1 MGYKEFS
8 SIMRHHQAPLKPC
21 KEWLHSSSIA
31 MLIIQFP
38 VTRLKQ
44 KYEQKISRQQ
54 IFGFHQVKM
63 S

>member
-38 VTRLKQ
+38 DTRLRQ
-44 KYEQKISRQQ
+44 KYVHDSKSLDFIRSR
-54 IFGFHQVKM
+54 
-63 S
+63 